1 MLRSYNTTSSKQ
13 FQFGYTTSTSNTIN
27 TSNTSNTINSIK
39 INNHDV
45 RILNQI
51 ETEINNL
58 VSRIKSLKIR
68 NSVIDTTNYNFV
80 INKQLSLIV
89 KSILNQYDIG
99 HFEHNKWCG
108 IRKYTVITFDKI
120 IPKIISKS
128 HQDVSTPLDQI
139 ISNAINIKLPYKNT
153 FANTNSASNTL
164 SNDTYKH
171 DYLNPANKAQARK
184 LRGIYNA

>member
-1 MLRSYNTTSSKQ
+1 MLRSYNAASNKQ
-13 FQFGYTTSTSNTIN
+13 FQFGYTTPNSSKSAIST
-27 TSNTSNTINSIK
+27 K
-39 INNHDV
+39 INNQDA

-58 VSRIKSLKIR
+58 VSRVKSLGIG
-68 NSVIDTTNYNFV
+68 NGFIDTTNYNLV
-80 INKQLSLIV
+80 INRRISLIV

-99 HFEHNKWCG
+99 HFERNKWCG
-108 IRKYTVITFDKI
+108 IRKYTVIKFDKI
-120 IPKIISKS
+120 IPRIISKPPR
-128 HQDVSTPLDQI
+128 DVSTPLEQI
-139 ISNAINIKLPYKNT
+139 ISNAINIKIPHKNT
-153 FANTNSASNTL
+153 NTNTNTNANSTSNTP